1 MAILY
6 KISKEPTIYE
16 ETPQGYSPILG
27 EQAFK
32 EKGFSFGDVKEITP
46 QEWATMRLS
55 KGMTTPIGSEYVK
68 TPYAPDVYK
77 AVGGELQPIKSAAEY
92 QTLTGGT
99 DWSKVATISPEL
111 FSQYKLGL
119 PIGEMEATGI
129 ATGQMA
135 ETIKSATQL
144 PQIEAQQKGLGAT
157 ILEKIKGLP
166 ALLTGKKKEVLEE
179 KGVTSKEAQVSSYDK
194 QIASLSTLY
203 EKAINELRAKP
214 ISASIIQGREALYV
228 RQEAIEIK
236 GLTAL
241 REIVAGDVDRA
252 YKLANE
258 AVSEA
263 TKLEQAE
270 INALIEERNQ
280 LASQATAESQKYT
293 LMLNNAIKQR
303 EDRLAKEE
311 KVNDQKVELMLK
323 YPQAG
328 ISPTDT
334 FDSALEKARKEG
346 ARQEVLTETKTPKA
360 ELLNQTQIIKQTG
373 KQGGSRNWRNNNP
386 GNIEYGEFAKSM
398 GAIGTDGRFAVFPDE
413 ATGEQ
418 AMKALLLS
426 ANYRNLSLD
435 AALKRWSGGGYGIE
449 AMPTNLQESIM
460 VGRLSEKELNQV
472 MGAMRKRE
480 GWFEGEAAPKKIVGK
495 VGENKSNAALLQNV
509 INSASDPITKY
520 VEVIADP
527 DVPAEVKQYL
537 KRPSPKKIYEEKAY
551 QEFKE
556 EQEKLKELPWW
567 KKIFRKITD

>member
-1 MAILY
+1 MATLY
-6 KISKEPTIYE
+6 KISKKPTIYE

-68 TPYAPDVYK
+68 IPYAPDVYK
-77 AVGGELQPIKSAAEY
+77 TAGGELQPIKSAAEY

-263 TKLEQAE
+263 TQLEQAE

-346 ARQEVLTETKTPKA
+346 ARQEVLTETKTPKVV
-360 ELLNQTQIIKQTG
+360 
-373 KQGGSRNWRNNNP
+373 S
-386 GNIEYGEFAKSM
+386 GE
-398 GAIGTDGRFAVFPDE
+398 IVPTRDPE
-413 ATGEQ
+413 
-418 AMKALLLS
+418 
-426 ANYRNLSLD
+426 
-435 AALKRWSGGGYGIE
+435 IE
-449 AMPTNLQESIM
+449 ALAQAYLRGESLGSIGATKKANVLIRAKEITKERTLRSLKDPEYLTSEIDNAVTAGDTLRNINLELQSLGVPKETIQQAFRIRM
-460 VGRLSEKELNQV
+460 ERLE
-472 MGAMRKRE
+472 RE
-480 GWFEGEAAPKKIVGK
+480 APKVVEPGFFEKTGSFLRK
-495 VGENKSNAALLQNV
+495 VFGIK
-509 INSASDPITKY
+509 
-520 VEVIADP
+520 
-527 DVPAEVKQYL
+527 
-537 KRPSPKKIYEEKAY
+537 
-551 QEFKE
+551 
-556 EQEKLKELPWW
+556 
-567 KKIFRKITD
+567 